1 MGDSGSMTPAIR
13 RLAEALPASGI
24 NAHTTALRDHIL
36 AWVSRAGLS
45 EPDLARW
52 DMARY
57 ERLVGRMY
65 PDANLPLLRVAAQA
79 AMWLILVD
87 GPIGHTGPNSP
98 GGPTSPTG
106 PTNST
111 GTNGRGTPEWGPG

>member
-13 RLAEALPASGI
+13 RLAEALPASGV

-57 ERLVGRMY
+57 ERLVARMY

-87 GPIGHTGPNSP
+87 GPTGPTGPN
-98 GGPTSPTG
+98 GLTG
-106 PTNST
+106 PQRPPSLTGHTN
-111 GTNGRGTPEWGPG
+111 P